1 MWTYLKRT
9 WEQHGETVVGGAFF
23 SGLGFLLF
31 FTIFLG
37 KIDWR
42 AEVVHIPVRLA
53 SAEGLRTGVPVFVHG
68 VEVGTVGNLYY
79 VTVDEFD
86 RPRSWAEAR
95 KSEGG
100 SHGQTVI
107 AILHMRRN
115 LPFYPNY
122 EVVTRYQT
130 ILSEKVVEVGPG
142 GAYREFPYGKQRR
155 PEHGPEGTPLQTLNH
170 LTFTTAELERYHR
183 TGEFPEDGRKL
194 LRASNYDD
202 PLYLIASVIVENR
215 RPLRQITGNLRD
227 ITDKLNRGN
236 QNIALLV
243 NQAQLMDGSNGFLRE
258 VIVLTQELR
267 EGVED
272 TRESRA
278 AIDFLN
284 SVLAFSG
291 LLI

>member
-1 MWTYLKRT
+1 MIAYAKSV
-9 WEQHGETVVGGAFF
+9 WERNGEFVVGGGFF
-23 SGLGFLLF
+23 SLLLMLLF

-53 SAEGLRTGVPVFVHG
+53 SAEGLRSGVPVFVHG
-68 VEVGTVGNLYY
+68 VEVGSVGNLYY

-86 RPRSWAEAR
+86 RPRSWAVAREA
-95 KSEGG
+95 EGG

-107 AILHMRRN
+107 AILHMRRD

-155 PEHGPEGTPLQTLNH
+155 PEHGPEGTALQTIRH
-170 LTFTTAELERYHR
+170 LKFSTAELERFHR
-183 TGEFPEDGRKL
+183 TGELPDDDRKL

-227 ITDKLNRGN
+227 ITTKLNTGN
-236 QNIALLV
+236 QNISLLI
-243 NQAQLMDGSNGFLRE
+243 NRAQLMEGTNGFLRE

-278 AIDFLN
+278 AIEFLE
-284 SVLAFSG
+284 SVLAVSG
-291 LLI
+291 LLY